1 MVSYSDIIADGLLSL
16 DEKGLAPNRADMTNG
31 GTKVES
37 HILVVVTL
45 PFFLVF
51 SVAMFD
57 FLRDFFGEL
66 AAEYVISLGNQ
77 FIVSVS

>member
-1 MVSYSDIIADGLLSL
+1 
-16 DEKGLAPNRADMTNG
+16 MTNG